1 MDLLAQSTMK
11 NAAKCDMSCELQDS
25 VNHQIFERTLH
36 PLFVMGMHGSVSV
49 NKSQH
54 TLCALENVSNMGDR
68 VSYQF
73 DQMNF

>member
-54 TLCALENVSNMGDR
+54 FVLENVSNMGDR
-68 VSYQF
+68 VSYQS
-73 DQMNF
+73 DQIKF

>member
-54 TLCALENVSNMGDR
+54 YVLENVSNIGDC
-68 VSYQF
+68 VSY
-73 DQMNF
+73 